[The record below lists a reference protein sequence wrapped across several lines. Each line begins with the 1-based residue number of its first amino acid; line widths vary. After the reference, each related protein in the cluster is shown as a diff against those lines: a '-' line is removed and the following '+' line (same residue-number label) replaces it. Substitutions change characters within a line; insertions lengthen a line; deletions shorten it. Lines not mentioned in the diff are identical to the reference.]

1 MSVWPR
7 NRPPEDKPADPV
19 ESKARHSDSDRL
31 AGFEIDERF
40 SRFSQL
46 DDMFSRAFSDQTVAS
61 KHTRGFFDSYRM
73 QAAPRRG
80 EGFAQRDFAL
90 RNAAWSVSDM
100 VSARR
105 NDAGKREG
113 FTSPIEIDTPI
124 VEDRLPIGD
133 RQAFTDELKGIARLF
148 GASLVGIAEHDER
161 WVYSARVDI
170 RDFSEAENLL
180 PEDISHVVVL
190 GHAMDADLVDTYP
203 SALAGASTGL
213 EYSHEAAIS
222 IQLASYIRNL
232 GYQAI
237 PSMNDT
243 GLVIPLA
250 IKAGLGEYGR
260 NQMLLTPEYGP
271 RLRFS
276 KIYTSLPLVADQP
289 RISGIGEYC
298 KICTKCA
305 AACPPKALPFGEA
318 TAQPLNRSN
327 ISGVKKWTADCEKCF
342 GYWAKLKTDCAI
354 CMRVCPFNRDYTKPL
369 HRLWRSLAL
378 SPMRKMALWWDTR
391 FPSGARVRAGSWW
404 QSVSKRR

>member
-1 MSVWPR
+1 M
-7 NRPPEDKPADPV
+7 DTGQHA
-19 ESKARHSDSDRL
+19 SDRN
-31 AGFEIDERF
+31 AGFEIDESF
-40 SRFSQL
+40 VRFSQI
-46 DDMFSRAFSDQTVAS
+46 DDMFSRAFYDDVVAS
-61 KHTRGFFDSYRM
+61 DDARGFFDSYRM

-113 FTSPIEIDTPI
+113 FTAPIEIDTPI
-124 VEDRLPIGD
+124 AADQLEIDD

-148 GASLVGIAEHDER
+148 GASLAGIAEHDPR
-161 WVYSARVDI
+161 WVYRARVDV
-170 RDFSEAENLL
+170 RDFSEAENEL
-180 PEDISHVVVL
+180 PEEITHVIVL

-213 EYSHEAAIS
+213 EYSHEAAIA

-260 NQMLLTPEYGP
+260 NQMLLTPEFGP

-276 KIYTSLPLVADQP
+276 KIYTSLPLIADQP
-289 RISGIGEYC
+289 RIGGIAEYC

-305 AACPPKALPFGEA
+305 AACPPKALPFGRPIA
-318 TAQPLNRSN
+318 VPHNRSN

-369 HRLWRSLAL
+369 ARLWRALAM
-378 SPMRKMALWWDTR
+378 SPLRRFALWWDRR
-391 FPSGARVRAGSWW
+391 FPTGARVRAGHWW
-404 QSVSKRR
+404 RDVANK

>member
-1 MSVWPR
+1 MSGWPR
-7 NRPPEDKPADPV
+7 NRPPADSEPD
-19 ESKARHSDSDRL
+19 HSRWHDSDRE
-31 AGFEIDERF
+31 AGFEIDDNF
-40 SRFSQL
+40 SRFSQI
-46 DDMFSRAFSDQTVAS
+46 DDMFSRAFCDPSIASDD
-61 KHTRGFFDSYRM
+61 TRGFFDSYRM

-105 NDAGKREG
+105 NAAGKREG

-124 VEDRLPIGD
+124 VDDPLPID
-133 RQAFTDELKGIARLF
+133 DSHTFTAELKGIARLL
-148 GASLVGIAEHDER
+148 GASLVGIADHDQR

-170 RDFSEAENLL
+170 RDFSETENSL
-180 PEDISHVVVL
+180 PDDISHVIVL

-260 NQMLLTPEYGP
+260 NQMLLTREFGP

-276 KIYTSLPLVADQP
+276 KIYTSLPLIADQP
-289 RISGIGEYC
+289 RIMGIGEYC
-298 KICTKCA
+298 KVCTKCA

-354 CMRVCPFNRDYTKPL
+354 CMRVCPFNRDYRKL
-369 HRLWRSLAL
+369 SSRVWRALAL
-378 SPMRKMALWWDTR
+378 SRFRKIALWWDKHRPT
-391 FPSGARVRAGSWW
+391 GARIRAGHWW
-404 QSVSKRR
+404 RNIAS